1 MWRAPRAPSFEATD
15 PVSVREPRGHK
26 IRCVTDFFTLSEEHQ
41 AIREAARAVAEAK
54 IAPFAAEVDE
64 DARYPHEADAA
75 LRAVDFHAPHVP
87 EQYGGAGADALATVL
102 VIEEIARV
110 CVSSSLIP
118 AVNKLG
124 SLPVQIGGSEELKS
138 KYLGKLAAGE
148 GGFSYCLSE
157 PDAGSD
163 AANQKTRAVRDG
175 DEWVL
180 NGVKRWITN
189 AGESE
194 YYTVLTMTDPEK
206 RSKGVTA
213 FVVEKSDEGVSFGA
227 PEKKLGIKGS
237 PTREVYF
244 DNVRIP
250 HDRMIGSEGEGFEI
264 AMKTL
269 DHTRVTIAA
278 QAVGV
283 AQGALD
289 YALGYVQERKQFGK
303 PVADFQGL
311 QFMIADMGMKVE
323 AARQLTYAAAGR
335 SERGDKDLT
344 FFGAAAKAFASDTA
358 MQVTTDAV
366 QLLGGYGFT
375 RDYPVERM
383 MRDAKITQI
392 YEGTNQVQRI
402 VMARQLLAGIQSTL

>member
-1 MWRAPRAPSFEATD
+1 MAGSA
-15 PVSVREPRGHK
+15 
-26 IRCVTDFFTLSEEHQ
+26 DFDLYRPSEEHDMLRD
-41 AIREAARAVAEAK
+41 AIRSLAEAK
-54 IAPFAAEVDE
+54 IAPYAAAVDE
-64 DARYPHEADAA
+64 EARFPREALEA
-75 LRAVDFHAPHVP
+75 LVANDLHAVHVP
-87 EQYGGAGADALATVL
+87 EEYGGAGADALATVI
-102 VIEEIARV
+102 VIEEVARV

-124 SLPVQIGGSEELKS
+124 SLPVILSGSEELK
-138 KYLGKLAAGE
+138 KRYMTPLAKGDAM
-148 GGFSYCLSE
+148 FSYCLSE

-163 AANQKTRAVRDG
+163 AAGMKTRAVRDG
-175 DEWVL
+175 DHWIL

-194 YYTVLTMTDPEK
+194 YYTVMAVTDPEK
-206 RSKGVTA
+206 RSKGISA

-237 PTREVYF
+237 PTREVYL

-250 HDRMIGSEGEGFEI
+250 ADRMIGEEGTGFAT

-269 DHTRVTIAA
+269 DHTRITIAA
-278 QAVGV
+278 QALGV

-289 YALGYVQERKQFGK
+289 YAKGYVQERKQFGK
-303 PVADFQGL
+303 AIADFQGI
-311 QFMIADMGMKVE
+311 QFMLADMAMKIA
-323 AARQLTYAAAGR
+323 AARALTYQAAAA

-344 FFGAAAKAFASDTA
+344 FQGAAAKCFASDVA
-358 MQVTTDAV
+358 MEVTTDAV
-366 QLLGGYGFT
+366 QLLGGYGYT

-402 VMARQLLAGIQSTL
+402 VMARNLP